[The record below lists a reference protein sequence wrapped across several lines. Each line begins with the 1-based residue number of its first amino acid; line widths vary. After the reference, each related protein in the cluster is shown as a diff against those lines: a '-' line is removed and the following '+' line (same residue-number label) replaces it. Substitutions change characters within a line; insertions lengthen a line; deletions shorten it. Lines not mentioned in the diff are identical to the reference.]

1 MNIFVICLQ
10 WQFIKATVK
19 SAPLRFTRNW
29 CFPLISSIFD
39 KYVRRSSLFAEAA
52 TGGVLWKKVFL
63 KILQNSQENTCASNF
78 IKKETLAQGFFWEF
92 CEVFKNIFSTEHL
105 RWLLLN
111 LEYVLLCNFNKI
123 KLFLCRV
130 MTRIIL
136 ESIIVSIIINIS

>member
-1 MNIFVICLQ
+1 MLL
-10 WQFIKATVK
+10 WD
-19 SAPLRFTRNW
+19 LLENW

-39 KYVRRSSLFAEAA
+39 KYVRRSSLFA
-52 TGGVLWKKVFL
+52 
-63 KILQNSQENTCASNF
+63 
-78 IKKETLAQGFFWEF
+78 
-92 CEVFKNIFSTEHL
+92 EVFKNIFSTEHL

-123 KLFLCRV
+123 ELFLCRV